1 MASINNCTAL
11 HLIAMWTNTNT
22 VNVITIQQTFWIFL
36 AEPIHMSKDLGDQ
49 VGPDFNPIFLLPNI
63 RSLPALGCKC
73 RQTILPQFHW
83 HEWTMAKRGAK
94 SGPSPPIWVVLHVMQ
109 KTIMSPF
116 LLANMSQSPKKG
128 KSLPFK
134 VISVLCNC
142 IWELFHFCAFQCQS

>member
-11 HLIAMWTNTNT
+11 HLITMW
-22 VNVITIQQTFWIFL
+22 QTQTLYMWSQYNKPFGIFEQSQFTWGNIWENRMVL
-36 AEPIHMSKDLGDQ
+36 TLSY
-49 VGPDFNPIFLLPNI
+49 FLLPNMM
-63 RSLPALGCKC
+63 SLPSLEYKC
-73 RQTILPQFHW
+73 GQTTLPLFHW
-83 HEWTMAKRGAK
+83 HEWTMAKRGTK
-94 SGPSPPIWVVLHVMQ
+94 SGSSPPIWVALHVMQ